1 MIIKNKNL
9 YHKLL
14 FVASLLLLLFP
25 AAQISGPFLTDF
37 FLILIGIIFLFVHNY
52 NHKFILFKNRFFLV
66 FTIFYISLIIGS
78 LLSENIMLS
87 LKSSVFY
94 IRFLFF
100 SLAIFFIFR
109 NNKNYLKYFYIILFC
124 TLIILVFDGYY
135 QFFTGKNIFG
145 FAKIRPDRLGGLF
158 FEELILGS
166 YVSKILPIFFTFV
179 IINKDLFNKKYILL
193 FSVLSYV
200 LIFLSGD
207 RAAFFLFSL
216 FLILIAPFFL
226 SLKSSLVVAL
236 SAFIFFSVLILSNKN
251 LKSRYADQMLIHTI
265 KKNSESTIK
274 KNSESTIFMPD
285 HIGLFTG
292 AIDIFKKN
300 ILFGSGVKT
309 FRVECIYTE
318 QNAYTIILK
327 EEIPNISFCST
338 HPHNYYLQLLAETGL
353 IGFFFIFI
361 FFLKLCFDYFK
372 QIRRRYLN
380 KKINK
385 AYICIL
391 VGMIQAIWP
400 LTTTGSFFNNW
411 ICSTIF
417 LTVGVYL
424 FVFSNEV
431 KNKI

>member
-109 NNKNYLKYFYIILFC
+109 NNKNYLKYFYIILFF
-124 TLIILVFDGYY
+124 TLIILVIDGYY

-145 FAKIRPDRLGGLF
+145 FAKMRPDRLGGLF

-166 YVSKILPIFFTFV
+166 YISKILPIFFTFV

-207 RAAFFLFSL
+207 RAAFLLSSL
-216 FLILIAPFFL
+216 YLILIAPFF
-226 SLKSSLVVAL
+226 
-236 SAFIFFSVLILSNKN
+236 
-251 LKSRYADQMLIHTI
+251 
-265 KKNSESTIK
+265 
-274 KNSESTIFMPD
+274 
-285 HIGLFTG
+285 
-292 AIDIFKKN
+292 
-300 ILFGSGVKT
+300 
-309 FRVECIYTE
+309 
-318 QNAYTIILK
+318 
-327 EEIPNISFCST
+327 
-338 HPHNYYLQLLAETGL
+338 
-353 IGFFFIFI
+353 
-361 FFLKLCFDYFK
+361 
-372 QIRRRYLN
+372 
-380 KKINK
+380 
-385 AYICIL
+385 
-391 VGMIQAIWP
+391 
-400 LTTTGSFFNNW
+400 
-411 ICSTIF
+411 
-417 LTVGVYL
+417 
-424 FVFSNEV
+424 
-431 KNKI
+431 

>member
-1 MIIKNKNL
+1 MIIKNKDL

-14 FVASLLLLLFP
+14 FVTSSLLLLFP
-25 AAQISGPFLTDF
+25 AAQISGPFFTDF
-37 FLILIGIIFLFVHNY
+37 FLILMGIIFLFVHNY
-52 NHKFILFKNRFFLV
+52 NHKFILFKNRFFFL
-66 FTIFYISLIIGS
+66 FIIFYIYLIIGS
-78 LLSENIMLS
+78 LLSDNILLS
-87 LKSSVFY
+87 VKSSLFY

-100 SLAIFFIFR
+100 SLAVFFILR
-109 NNKNYLKYFYIILFC
+109 NNKNYLKYFYIALFI

-145 FAKIRPDRLGGLF
+145 FAKVRPDRLGGLF
-158 FEELILGS
+158 FEQLILGS
-166 YVSKILPIFFTFV
+166 YISKILPIFFTFV
-179 IINKDLFNKKYILL
+179 IINKNLFDKKYILL

-200 LIFLSGD
+200 LIFLSGE
-207 RAAFFLFSL
+207 RAAFLLCSL
-216 FLILIAPFFL
+216 YLILIAPFFL
-226 SLKSSLVVAL
+226 NLKKFLVVVLTTFILL
-236 SAFIFFSVLILSNKN
+236 SILIFSNKN
-251 LKSRYADQMLIHTI
+251 LKSRYVDQMLMHTI
-265 KKNSESTIK
+265 KKNSEY
-274 KNSESTIFMPD
+274 TIFMPD

-300 ILFGSGVKT
+300 IFFGSGVKT
-309 FRVECIYTE
+309 FRVQCIYTE
-318 QNAYTIILK
+318 QNANIIKLK
-327 EEIPNISFCST
+327 QEIPNISFCST

-353 IGFFFIFI
+353 IGFIFIFI
-361 FFLKLCFDYFK
+361 SFLKLCFDYFK

-385 AYICIL
+385 AYISIL

-424 FVFSNEV
+424 FVFFNEF
-431 KNKI
+431 KNKL

>member
-25 AAQISGPFLTDF
+25 AAQISGPFLADF

-52 NHKFILFKNRFFLV
+52 NHKFFLFKNRFFLI
-66 FTIFYISLIIGS
+66 FIIFYIYLIVGS

-109 NNKNYLKYFYIILFC
+109 NNKNYLKYFYIILFF
-124 TLIILVFDGYY
+124 TLIILVSDGYY

-145 FAKIRPDRLGGLF
+145 FAKMRPDRLGGLF

-166 YVSKILPIFFTFV
+166 YISKILPIFFTFV

-207 RAAFFLFSL
+207 RAAFLLSSL
-216 FLILIAPFFL
+216 YLILIAPFFL
-226 SLKSSLVVAL
+226 NLKSSLVVAL
-236 SAFIFFSVLILSNKN
+236 SAFILLSILILSNKN
-251 LKSRYADQMLIHTI
+251 LKSRYVDQMLTH
-265 KKNSESTIK
+265 TIK

-285 HIGLFTG
+285 HIGLFIG
-292 AIDIFKKN
+292 AMDIFKKN
-300 ILFGSGVKT
+300 MLFGSGVKT

-318 QNAYTIILK
+318 QNANKIKLK

-361 FFLKLCFDYFK
+361 IFLKLCFDYFK
-372 QIRRRYLN
+372 QIRLRYLN

-431 KNKI
+431 KNKL

>member
-14 FVASLLLLLFP
+14 FVASFLLLFFP

-37 FLILIGIIFLFVHNY
+37 FLILISIIFLFVHNY
-52 NHKFILFKNRFFLV
+52 NHKFILFKNRFFLI
-66 FTIFYISLIIGS
+66 FIIFYIYLIVGS

-109 NNKNYLKYFYIILFC
+109 NNKNYLKYFYIILFF

-145 FAKIRPDRLGGLF
+145 FAKMRPDRLGGLF

-166 YVSKILPIFFTFV
+166 YISKILPIFFTFA

-207 RAAFFLFSL
+207 RAAFLLFSL
-216 FLILIAPFFL
+216 YLILIAPFFL
-226 SLKSSLVVAL
+226 NLKSSLVVAL
-236 SAFIFFSVLILSNKN
+236 SAFILLSILILSNKN
-251 LKSRYADQMLIHTI
+251 LKSRYVDQMLTHTI
-265 KKNSESTIK
+265 KKDSV
-274 KNSESTIFMPD
+274 STIFMPD

-292 AIDIFKKN
+292 AMDIFKKN
-300 ILFGSGVKT
+300 MLFGSGVKT

-318 QNAYTIILK
+318 QNANTIILK
-327 EEIPNISFCST
+327 EKIPNISFCST

-372 QIRRRYLN
+372 QIRLRYLN

-431 KNKI
+431 KNKL

>member
-14 FVASLLLLLFP
+14 FFASFLLLFFP

-52 NHKFILFKNRFFLV
+52 NHKFILFKNRFFLI
-66 FTIFYISLIIGS
+66 FIIFYIYLIIGS

-87 LKSSVFY
+87 FKSSVFY

-109 NNKNYLKYFYIILFC
+109 NNKNYLKYFYIILFF

-166 YVSKILPIFFTFV
+166 YISKILPIFFTFA

-207 RAAFFLFSL
+207 RAAFLLFSL
-216 FLILIAPFFL
+216 YLILIAPFFL
-226 SLKSSLVVAL
+226 SLKRSLVVTL
-236 SAFIFFSVLILSNKN
+236 SAFILLSISILSNKN
-251 LKSRYADQMLIHTI
+251 LKSRYVDQMLMHTI
-265 KKNSESTIK
+265 KKNSEY
-274 KNSESTIFMPD
+274 TIFMPD

-300 ILFGSGVKT
+300 IFFGSGVKT
-309 FRVECIYTE
+309 FRVQCIYTE
-318 QNAYTIILK
+318 QNANIIKLK
-327 EEIPNISFCST
+327 QEIPNISFCST

-353 IGFFFIFI
+353 IGFIFIFI
-361 FFLKLCFDYFK
+361 SFLKLCFDYFK

-385 AYICIL
+385 AYISIL

-424 FVFSNEV
+424 FVFFNEF
-431 KNKI
+431 KNKL

>member
-14 FVASLLLLLFP
+14 FVASFLLLFFP

-37 FLILIGIIFLFVHNY
+37 FLILMSIIFLFVHNY
-52 NHKFILFKNRFFLV
+52 NHKFILFKNRFFLI
-66 FTIFYISLIIGS
+66 FIIFYIYLIVGS

-109 NNKNYLKYFYIILFC
+109 NNKNYLKYFYIILFF

-145 FAKIRPDRLGGLF
+145 FAKMRPDRLGGLF

-166 YVSKILPIFFTFV
+166 YISKILPIFFTFA

-207 RAAFFLFSL
+207 RAAFLLFSL
-216 FLILIAPFFL
+216 YLILIAPFFL
-226 SLKSSLVVAL
+226 NLKSSLVVAL
-236 SAFIFFSVLILSNKN
+236 SAFILLSILILSNKN
-251 LKSRYADQMLIHTI
+251 LKSRYVDQMLTHTI
-265 KKNSESTIK
+265 KKNSV
-274 KNSESTIFMPD
+274 STIFMPD

-292 AIDIFKKN
+292 AMDIFKKN
-300 ILFGSGVKT
+300 MLFGSGVKT

-318 QNAYTIILK
+318 QNANTIILK
-327 EEIPNISFCST
+327 EKIPNISFCST

-372 QIRRRYLN
+372 QIRLRYLN

-431 KNKI
+431 KNKL